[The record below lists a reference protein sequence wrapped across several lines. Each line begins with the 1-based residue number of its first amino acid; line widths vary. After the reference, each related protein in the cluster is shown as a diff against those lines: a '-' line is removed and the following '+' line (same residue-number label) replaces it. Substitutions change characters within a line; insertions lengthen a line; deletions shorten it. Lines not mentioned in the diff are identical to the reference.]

1 MGRCKAKMRPPQVI
15 LLVLVLLLVLLLLLV
30 LDSATPSAPAG
41 IQIHAKQAQ
50 GKLLR
55 RGRSRCAM
63 IEDEFE

>member
-15 LLVLVLLLVLLLLLV
+15 LLVLLLV